1 MMAAPHIRRDRT
13 EMAPLHAETLRGHV
27 WHLRELIRVGRCD
40 PIRGYSLLGILR
52 ARLARRE
59 AVEEEERLE
68 QEARE
73 EEEAFNLNEEEEE

>member
-1 MMAAPHIRRDRT
+1 MAARHIRRDRS
-13 EMAPLHAETLRGHV
+13 EMMPLHAETLRDYV
-27 WHLRELIRVGRCD
+27 SHLRELIRMGRCD
-40 PIRGYSLLGILR
+40 PIRGYSLLGVLR

-73 EEEAFNLNEEEEE
+73 EEEAFNLDEEEGE